1 MPTIEQ
7 NLERI
12 ANALEKIAAQGSSLA
27 SNVVSVV
34 TSPADDK
41 AEAEAAAAA
50 EAAAKKA
57 AADEKAAKD
66 KAAKEA
72 AAAKKAAEEAAA
84 AKKAAEEE
92 AAAAAALGSDDKPKS
107 TATKDDVRKALQAY
121 REIEGTPAMLEI
133 LKKHGST
140 TLNDLAEDQY
150 DAVLASVS

>member
-12 ANALEKIAAQGSSLA
+12 ANALEKIAAQGGSLA
-27 SNVVSVV
+27 SSVVSVV
-34 TSPADDK
+34 TAPAEDKADDK
-41 AEAEAAAAA
+41 AAAEA
-50 EAAAKKA
+50 AAAKKA

-92 AAAAAALGSDDKPKS
+92 AAAAAALGGDDKPKS

-133 LKKHGST
+133 LKKHGTS

-150 DAVLASVS
+150 DAVLAAVS

>member
-12 ANALEKIAAQGSSLA
+12 ANALEKIAAQGGSLA
-27 SNVVSVV
+27 SSVVSVV
-34 TSPADDK
+34 TAPAEDKADDK
-41 AEAEAAAAA
+41 AAAEA
-50 EAAAKKA
+50 AAAKKA

-72 AAAKKAAEEAAA
+72 AAAKKVAEAAA
-84 AKKAAEEE
+84 AHEAEE
-92 AAAAAALGSDDKPKS
+92 AAAAAALGDEDSKLKS
-107 TATKDDVRKALQAY
+107 KASKDDVRKALQAY

>member
-12 ANALEKIAAQGSSLA
+12 ANALEKIASQGGSLA
-27 SNVVSVV
+27 SSVVSAV
-34 TSPADDK
+34 TAPAEDTK
-41 AEAEAAAAA
+41 ALEAAAAAAA
-50 EAAAKKA
+50 EATAKKA

-72 AAAKKAAEEAAA
+72 AAKKAAEA
-84 AKKAAEEE
+84 KAAEEE

-107 TATKDDVRKALQAY
+107 VASKDDVRKALQAY